1 MKHTST
7 KLSLSL
13 KVAIT
18 AIFLLVVGL
27 KTASACHG
35 VLIVSPTQTVG
46 PTNVVING
54 SSDPATCGCG
64 PYWMEV
70 ELICNPAGFTGASPI
85 PSSPLWGTQPWYHS
99 TLNPPALENCVLEPY
114 FPITIPFSQLCPG
127 TQYYWRVREFVEAST
142 NGLGPWSST
151 FTFTTPGLPP
161 AAVMVATSELFS
173 TGNPQYSGCPGD
185 LFRLEANVTG
195 GCPGAVV
202 NYTWTPTVGLSN
214 PNIANPVCTLATNI
228 TYTVTASGG
237 CFTITSSDDTVNLT
251 IGPPPIAG
259 TPTATPPSLCS
270 GQSSLVV
277 LTGQAAGTIQ
287 WEVSTNGINWF
298 TIPGAT
304 NDSLSTGP
312 LSSSLFFHAIVTGTG
327 WPGTGCGSSTSP
339 PVQVVIN
346 QSPVADAGL
355 GSSVCAGGC
364 TSLTG
369 TGGVTYT
376 WQPVNLTGATIN
388 VCPTV
393 STTYTLYITDA
404 NGCSDSDL
412 VTVNISI
419 PAVTASPSVSICSGN
434 TTVLVASGPNG
445 QTYSWLPS
453 GSLTGASTSNPTASP
468 TVTTTYT
475 VTATNSF
482 GCIAIDSV
490 TVLVTSAPPITVSND
505 TALCNGGNATL
516 TASGAA
522 TYVWNPGNTTGSTIT
537 VSPVTTTTY
546 VVVGSTGNCVTT
558 DTIVVTVAPPLT
570 VYAGPDFDVCS
581 GTQITLNV
589 GVSGGIYSWLPAG
602 SIIGSTTTQSILAAP
617 VGTTS
622 YTVNVTDA
630 NGCVS
635 QDVVTVTVSQ
645 APVITAST
653 TDSIICQGQTTILN
667 AIGATS
673 YTWTPNIALSNAT
686 SGSTNAN
693 PTNTTSYTVTAID
706 ANGCIGT
713 DVLTIVVNPN
723 PAVTFTSTASACG
736 GTTGQIQFFGTTA
749 GTGPFT
755 YQIGSTATTMPASN
769 LAPGNY
775 NITYTDVNGCT
786 GLVGVTVFSIDPQV
800 TLSSLATECGDTS
813 GQILFDQAITG
824 TAPFTYQIGT
834 TTYTM
839 PITGL
844 PAGNYSVIYTDA
856 NGCTGLTGVTV
867 FSQNTAFVNA
877 SADPAFGSY
886 PLPVNFGASG
896 APGLTNYSWTF
907 GDNNTG
913 TGSAPNNTYMAPGV
927 YEVIVTAYN
936 SSSLC
941 AVYDT
946 IYITVVEEAT
956 ITLPNVFTPNADAK
970 NDEFMATISGV
981 QEIRVEMFN
990 RWGNVVYTGILGGL
1004 AATPANVILWDG
1016 MAKSGSVAEDGVYY
1030 YVVTAIGYDLK
1041 EYPLQG
1047 FVHLATAGQ

>member
-7 KLSLSL
+7 KFSLAL
-13 KVAIT
+13 KVAVT
-18 AIFLLVVGL
+18 AIFVLLVGV

-35 VLIVSPTQTVG
+35 VLIVNPTGTLSPTSITV
-46 PTNVVING
+46 NG

-99 TLNPPALENCVLEPY
+99 LLNPPAAENCVLEPY
-114 FPITIPFSQLCPG
+114 LPITIPFSQLCPG
-127 TQYYWRVREFVEAST
+127 TQYYWRVRELVEAST
-142 NGLGPWSST
+142 NGSGPWSAT
-151 FTFTTPGLPP
+151 FTFTTPGPPP
-161 AAVMVATSELFS
+161 AAVMVATSDLFS
-173 TGNPQYSGCPGD
+173 TGNPQYSGCPGE
-185 LFRLEANVTG
+185 LFQLEANVTG

-202 NYTWTPTVGLSN
+202 NYTWTPAIGLSN

-237 CFTITSSDDTVNLT
+237 CFTITSSDDTVRLT

-259 TPTATPPSLCS
+259 TPTAIPPSLCS

-287 WEVSTNGINWF
+287 WEVSTNGVNWF

-304 NDSLSTGP
+304 NDSLNTGP

-327 WPGTGCGSSTSP
+327 WPGSGCGSSTSP
-339 PVQVVIN
+339 PAQVVVN

-355 GSSVCAGGC
+355 SSSVCVGGC
-364 TSLTG
+364 TNLTG
-369 TGGVTYT
+369 TGGVTYN

-445 QTYSWLPS
+445 QAYSWLPS

-475 VTATNSF
+475 VTATNSL

-505 TALCNGGNATL
+505 TALCNGGNVTL

-522 TYVWNPGNTTGSTIT
+522 TYTWSPGNTTGSTIT
-537 VSPVTTTTY
+537 VSPVITTTY
-546 VVVGSTGNCVTT
+546 VVVGSTGNCVTS
-558 DTIVVTVAPPLT
+558 DTIVVTVSPPLT

-589 GVSGGIYSWLPAG
+589 GLSGGTYSWLPAG
-602 SIIGSTTTQSILAAP
+602 SIIGSSTTQSILAAP
-617 VGTTS
+617 TGTTS
-622 YTVNVTDA
+622 FTVNVTDA
-630 NGCVS
+630 SGCVS
-635 QDVVTVTVSQ
+635 QDIVTVTVNPT
-645 APVITAST
+645 PVVAASS
-653 TDSIICQGQTTILN
+653 TDNIICQGQATVLN
-667 AIGATS
+667 ATGGIT
-673 YTWTPNIALSNAT
+673 YVWTPNLSLSNPT
-686 SGSTNAN
+686 SSSTGAN
-693 PTNTTSYTVTAID
+693 PTNTTSYMVTVTD
-706 ANGCIGT
+706 ANGCSGT
-713 DVLTIVVNPN
+713 DTITVFVNLN
-723 PAVTFTSTASACG
+723 PLVSFVSTSSVCG
-736 GTTGQIQFFGTTA
+736 GTTGQIQFDATTQGA
-749 GTGPFT
+749 GPFT
-755 YQIGSTATTMPASN
+755 YTIGSNTVTMPATN

-775 NITYTDVNGCT
+775 VVNYTDVNGCFGT
-786 GLVGVTVFSIDPQV
+786 TQVTVFSIDPQLTFTGV
-800 TLSSLATECGDTS
+800 ATECGDSS
-813 GQILFDQAITG
+813 GQILFDAALAG
-824 TAPFTYQIGT
+824 VAPFTYQIGSVT
-834 TTYTM
+834 VPM

-844 PAGNYSVIYTDA
+844 AGGNYNVTYTDA
-856 NGCTGLTGVTV
+856 NGCTGTVGVFV
-867 FSQNTAFVNA
+867 FTQNTAFVNA
-877 SADPAFGSY
+877 VASPDFGSY
-886 PLPVNFGASG
+886 PLPVNFSTTG
-896 APGLTNYSWTF
+896 APGLTNYTWTF

-913 TGSAPNNTYMAPGV
+913 TGAGPSNTYTAPGT
-927 YEVIVTAYN
+927 YEVVVMAYN
-936 SSSLC
+936 SSPGC

-956 ITLPNVFTPNADAK
+956 MTLPNVFTPNADAK

-1016 MAKSGSVAEDGVYY
+1016 KAKSGSVAEDGVYY

-1041 EYPLQG
+1041 EYPRQG